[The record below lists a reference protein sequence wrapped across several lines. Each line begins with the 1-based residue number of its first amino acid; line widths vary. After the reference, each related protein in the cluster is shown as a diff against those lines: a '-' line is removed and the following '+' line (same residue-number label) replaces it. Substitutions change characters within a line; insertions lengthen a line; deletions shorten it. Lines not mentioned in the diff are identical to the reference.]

1 MRVSSK
7 CTWGNSVLRVIAL
20 NQFYGG
26 SHTLW
31 DVDLDVPKGSRT
43 CLMGRNGMGKT
54 TLLKCIMGLL
64 PAVSGEIR
72 FDGHDLRAHPPEA
85 RARLGIGYV
94 PQGREIFPQLTVE
107 ENLRVGLGARLRP
120 GSGGQ
125 VRTNGRRSI
134 PPNIYDLFP
143 VLKTMQQRRGGDL
156 SGGQQQQLAI
166 GRALVLEPSLLIL
179 DEPTEGIQ
187 PNIVHEIGDIILE
200 LNEKAGLTVLL
211 VEQKLPFARRV
222 ASDFRIL
229 EKGRCVAGGP
239 IGNLTND
246 LVRAHLS
253 V

>member
-1 MRVSSK
+1 MLAIK
-7 CTWGNSVLRVIAL
+7 GL

-31 DVDLDVPKGSRT
+31 DVDLTVSAGSRL

-54 TLLKCIMGLL
+54 TLLKCIMGLQ
-64 PAVSGEIR
+64 PVKSGAVTFEGT
-72 FDGHDLRAHPPEA
+72 DLLKCTAEQ

-107 ENLRVGLGARLRP
+107 ENLRVGLG
-120 GSGGQ
+120 
-125 VRTNGRRSI
+125 VRKNGPRKI
-134 PPNIYDLFP
+134 PDRVFGLFP
-143 VLKTMQQRRGGDL
+143 VLGQMLKRRGGDL

-166 GRALVLEPSLLIL
+166 GRALVLEPKLLIL

-187 PNIVHEIGDIILE
+187 PNIVHEIGDVVLK
-200 LNEKAGLTVLL
+200 LNQEEGLTVLL

-222 ASDFRIL
+222 ASEFCIL
-229 EKGRCVAGGP
+229 DKGRRVAVGS
-239 IGNLTND
+239 IGELSD
-246 LVRAHLS
+246 EVVQAHLS